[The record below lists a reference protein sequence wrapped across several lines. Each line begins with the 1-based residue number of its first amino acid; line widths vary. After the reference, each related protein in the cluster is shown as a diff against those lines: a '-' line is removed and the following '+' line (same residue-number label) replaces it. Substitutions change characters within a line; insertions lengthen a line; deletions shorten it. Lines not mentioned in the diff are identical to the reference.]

1 MDRSR
6 GRRSSLTFGQL
17 ELLQV
22 PLLEAAGDVDA
33 DAPGAKIPAAD
44 VAGYGHDDTGEVGT

>member
-1 MDRSR
+1 M
-6 GRRSSLTFGQL
+6 TFGQL